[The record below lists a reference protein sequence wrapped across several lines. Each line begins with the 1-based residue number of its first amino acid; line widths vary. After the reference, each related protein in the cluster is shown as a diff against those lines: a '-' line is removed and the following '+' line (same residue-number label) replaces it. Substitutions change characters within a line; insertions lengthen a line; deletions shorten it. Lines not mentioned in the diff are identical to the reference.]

1 MTKDSERVW
10 ATYER
15 LFKSRNITAR
25 LQLAFTLLQ
34 FLLDESREVSRVTE
48 ILNMIKEC
56 NYEIE
61 DETHEATVQSFFE
74 LAIAETK
81 EGREIDQWR
90 DAAYIAMG
98 ILSNAESPLS
108 EPTAAVITKWLTR

>member
-10 ATYER
+10 ATYEH

-48 ILNMIKEC
+48 IINMIKEC

-61 DETHEATVQSFFE
+61 DKTHEATVQSFFE

-81 EGREIDQWR
+81 EGREINQWR

-108 EPTAAVITKWLTR
+108 KPTAAVITKWLTR